1 MLVHTP
7 VNYLLLCG
15 SRDGLLVG
23 CRTCDQKVESL
34 NPGRSG
40 GRSFFSKNQPCVLT
54 LYRCLFRPRY
64 TGVAHKRPRSFCQ
77 KCRWHVTPKHIYTLD
92 LVKSEWADNAT
103 VQAWCENLS
112 GNELTCHLSGNI
124 WPQLSQLTEPLWADL
139 GIKSGIRVHKLIS
152 IKKKKA
158 QA

>member
-77 KCRWHVTPKHIYTLD
+77 KCRWHVTPINTHTPLTQQSRCGLTLP
-92 LVKSEWADNAT
+92 LSRHSVGTYPETSSHATCQGTFGHSRPSSLSHCGLILEWN
-103 VQAWCENLS
+103 
-112 GNELTCHLSGNI
+112 
-124 WPQLSQLTEPLWADL
+124 
-139 GIKSGIRVHKLIS
+139 
-152 IKKKKA
+152 
-158 QA
+158 